1 MIAFKIR
8 RISALLGSDIISLF
22 YQQFTLSI
30 PSYQQ
35 YMFFFPLFC
44 QQCTLSFRCFAN
56 NAHSHFVV
64 YQKFTQ
70 FRLTA
75 ERNLFLI
82 FVVYRRCFKWWP

>member
-44 QQCTLSFRCFAN
+44 QQCTLSFRCLPKVHTVSTHCREEPVSDIRSVSTMFQ
-56 NAHSHFVV
+56 VM
-64 YQKFTQ
+64 T
-70 FRLTA
+70 
-75 ERNLFLI
+75 
-82 FVVYRRCFKWWP
+82 